1 MAEMTPQVAL
11 ETVAAAED
19 RGKALAELTRDDALM
34 ARFGDWFAEDPVGF
48 STAIAQVGQK
58 QPRLATKVTDT
69 FSRAVEAVSLGVGR
83 KVGGHPVLLGT
94 VLPHPQG
101 DDLMIPAG
109 YSLEPHG
116 TYLLDRKRG
125 KILIAHYPIVLEGY
139 VRDQE
144 SGASMVVVAWRTGT
158 AWRRMAITREV
169 MGVGADL
176 ARISGQFGAPIHS
189 ANTSMVVSYFS
200 AFEALNL
207 TKFEETKGI
216 TRMGWTPDMDA
227 FLVGAT
233 IITEHQAETIQN
245 PATLTD
251 GWGKMARIFLP
262 TGPEIQKILA
272 GYHQRGTLE
281 GWMEALQLAK
291 PHPFALVGIYLALL
305 PPLMQVVTADNLA
318 FEWSGKSSVGK
329 TTALSLAAS
338 VWGQPRLNLDP
349 SIVSSWRVTDVY
361 IERMLGTL
369 GDLPLFLDDT
379 RTATPFK
386 KNGADPVQVVYDVVA
401 GTTKGRGTLVGVE
414 AKRAWRTVLL
424 STGEDSIT
432 IGSTKGGVFARTWS
446 LAAWPWGA
454 CTPGTATQVL
464 RLESVM
470 AENYGIIGPL
480 WVQRLMQQ
488 RSMWPKWKEIYRRL
502 RDHYGTEGV
511 LGDNGGISGRLGKNL
526 AAIEMTANIAKA
538 IMPDV
543 FGPVDFKPMIQ
554 DLWAWAQVEGAG
566 CDVVQEAAVSIRNYI
581 AANQNC
587 FWPRAKTPPHD
598 GWWGA
603 WALPSEKSSLPA
615 IYVRPDIVMNHLK
628 SLHHENPMSI
638 VMEWDRRKIIKA
650 GHRKTARGSARF
662 FAQIKVRVD
671 EADMWVFE
679 FAPPAENSDV
689 LDAFDKLAD
698 IAEHDTCGL

>member
-1 MAEMTPQVAL
+1 MGETTPQAAL
-11 ETVAAAED
+11 DTVATAED
-19 RGKALAELTRDDALM
+19 RGKALAELTKDDALM
-34 ARFGDWFAEDPVGF
+34 VEFGDWFSGDPVGF
-48 STAIAQVGQK
+48 STAVAQIAQVK
-58 QPRLATKVTDT
+58 PRLSPRIVES
-69 FSRAVEAVSLGVGR
+69 FYRAVESVSLGVGR
-83 KVGGHPVLLGT
+83 KLGKPVVLSD

-116 TYLLDRKRG
+116 TYILDRKRG
-125 KILIAHYPIVLEGY
+125 KILVAHYPIVLEGY

-144 SGASMVVVAWRTGT
+144 TGASMVVVAWRTGT
-158 AWRRMAITREV
+158 AWRRMAITREI
-169 MGVGADL
+169 MGVGPDL
-176 ARISGQFGAPIHS
+176 ARVSGQFGAPIHS
-189 ANTSMVVSYFS
+189 ANASMIVSYFS

-216 TRMGWTPDMDA
+216 TRMGWTPEMDA
-227 FLVGAT
+227 FLVGST
-233 IITEHQAETIQN
+233 IVTEHNAVAIQS
-245 PATLTD
+245 PATLED
-251 GWGKMARIFLP
+251 GWGKTSRIFLP
-262 TGPEIQKILA
+262 TGPEVQKILQ
-272 GYHQRGTLE
+272 GYHKRGTLE
-281 GWMEALQLAK
+281 GWMEALRITA
-291 PHPFALVGIYLALL
+291 PHPFALVGIYLSML
-305 PPLMQVVTADNLA
+305 PPLMQIVAADNLA

-329 TTALSLAAS
+329 TTALSIAAS
-338 VWGQPRLNLDP
+338 VWGQPRINLDP
-349 SIVSSWRVTDVY
+349 SIVSSWRITDVY
-361 IERMLGTL
+361 IERVLGTL

-401 GTTKGRGTLVGVE
+401 GTTKGRGTVVGTEV
-414 AKRAWRTVLL
+414 KRAWRTVLM

-454 CTPGTATQVL
+454 CTPRTASQVL
-464 RLESVM
+464 RLESIL
-470 AENYGIIGPL
+470 AENYGILGPL

-488 RSMWPKWKEIYRRL
+488 RSVWQKWKEIYRRL

-538 IMPDV
+538 ILPDI
-543 FGPVDFKPMIQ
+543 FGSINFKPMIQ
-554 DLWAWAQVEGAG
+554 DLWSWAQVEGAG
-566 CDVVQEAAVSIRNYI
+566 CDVVQEAAISIRNYL
-581 AANQNC
+581 AANQSC
-587 FWPRAKTPPHD
+587 FWPRGKTPPND

-603 WALPSEKSSLPA
+603 WALPNEESSLPP
-615 IYVRPDIVMNHLK
+615 IYVRPDIVLGHLK
-628 SLHHENPMSI
+628 GLHHENPMSVI
-638 VMEWDRRKIIKA
+638 MEWDRRRIIKA

-671 EADMWVFE
+671 QADMWVFE

-689 LDAFDKLAD
+689 LEAFDKLAD
-698 IAEHDTCGL
+698 TAEQETCGL